1 VSIKPLFNYIKHN
14 ISKLGDLHP
23 MLKLHLGVMLLGVSG
38 LFAKLIQLSATDIIA
53 YRSLLTVFVLFI
65 VLRLSKSK
73 IRLNSFKDYK
83 IALVLGLLA
92 ATHWV
97 TYFTSI
103 QMSSV
108 AVGMITL
115 FTYPVFTVLL
125 EPLFRKQRPSLRDIL
140 VSVVVSF
147 GISMLF
153 PTLWSSGITLSDDYL
168 IGIVLGLVSAITMAL
183 RNIGIQHYFK
193 AYSGTQSMFYQF
205 LVTALI
211 LMPFVGTSPI
221 MISVDDWQLLI
232 LFTAFFSA
240 APHVLFASAI
250 HKLSAKTAGLIAYLQ
265 PLYGISLGFLLLA
278 EVPTLMTLLGGVIIL
293 SAAIYE
299 TYLSNKHAK
308 NNEVTQE

>member
-1 VSIKPLFNYIKHN
+1 MFNFIKLRYL
-14 ISKLGDLHP
+14 KLGELHP
-23 MLKLHLGVMLLGVSG
+23 MLKLHLGVLLLGVSG
-38 LFAKLIQLSATDIIA
+38 LFAKLIQLPALDIIA
-53 YRSLLTVFVLFI
+53 YRSILTVILLFTI
-65 VLRLSKSK
+65 MHISKSK

-83 IALVLGLLA
+83 IALILGLLA
-92 ATHWV
+92 AVHWF

-125 EPLFRKQRPSLRDIL
+125 EPLLRKQLPSLRDVF

-153 PTLWSSGITLSDDYL
+153 PTLWSSGITLTDDYL
-168 IGIVLGLVSAITMAL
+168 IGIVLGVISAITMAL

-193 AYSGTQSMFYQF
+193 EYSGTQSMFYQF
-205 LVTALI
+205 LVSALV
-211 LMPFVGTSPI
+211 LTPFIGTTPDN
-221 MISVDDWQLLI
+221 VTLDNWQLLI
-232 LFTAFFSA
+232 LLTAFFSA
-240 APHVLFASAI
+240 APHILFASAI
-250 HKLSAKTAGLIAYLQ
+250 HKLSAKTVGLIAYLQ
-265 PLYGISLGFLLLA
+265 PLYGISLGFLILA
-278 EVPTLMTLLGGVIIL
+278 EIPTLMTLLGGIIIL

-308 NNEVTQE
+308 NNVKSKE

>member
-1 VSIKPLFNYIKHN
+1 
-14 ISKLGDLHP
+14 
-23 MLKLHLGVMLLGVSG
+23 MLKLHLGVLLLGASG
-38 LFAKLIQLSATDIIA
+38 LFAKLIQLSAIDIIA
-53 YRSLLTVFVLFI
+53 YRSLLTVVVLFV
-65 VLRLSKSK
+65 VLRFTKSK

-83 IALVLGLLA
+83 VALILGLLA
-92 ATHWV
+92 ATHWIA
-97 TYFTSI
+97 YFTSI

-125 EPLFRKQRPSLRDIL
+125 EPLFRKQRPSIRDIL
-140 VSVVVSF
+140 ISVIVSF

-153 PTLWSSGITLSDDYL
+153 PSLWTSGITLSDDYL
-168 IGIVLGLVSAITMAL
+168 IGIILGIVSAITMAL

-205 LVTALI
+205 LITALV
-211 LMPFVGTSPI
+211 LTPFIGTSPND
-221 MISVDDWQLLI
+221 ISVDDWQLLI
-232 LFTAFFSA
+232 LLTAFFSA

-265 PLYGISLGFLLLA
+265 PLYGISLGFILLS
-278 EVPTLMTLLGGVIIL
+278 EVPTTMTLLGGSIIL

-299 TYLSNKHAK
+299 TYLSNKQPH
-308 NNEVTQE
+308 NNDV